1 MMLPL
6 PQKRVYQDELKGQLN
21 KFFET
26 ETVGLIDYTEN
37 DKLMKRIKFNSIQYC
52 VKLPFREQ
60 FVKLKNKIVPIIHS
74 YKKSFFSSDYELLN
88 KLNPYLL
95 ATYDEIIK
103 TCKIQ
108 NIIEKIETAGKR
120 SLVYYLSHR
129 AVIKNERETK

>member
-52 VKLPFREQ
+52 VKLHFREQ
-60 FVKLKNKIVPIIHS
+60 FVNLK
-74 YKKSFFSSDYELLN
+74 
-88 KLNPYLL
+88 
-95 ATYDEIIK
+95 T
-103 TCKIQ
+103 
-108 NIIEKIETAGKR
+108 R
-120 SLVYYLSHR
+120 LVQ
-129 AVIKNERETK
+129 